1 MKQVENDNRISEQL
15 MSQIIDPEIFNA
27 MAFRKP
33 EEKTSNLDS
42 IEKGIIF

>member
-27 MAFRKP
+27 MALCKP
-33 EEKTSNLDS
+33 EEKTSNSDA